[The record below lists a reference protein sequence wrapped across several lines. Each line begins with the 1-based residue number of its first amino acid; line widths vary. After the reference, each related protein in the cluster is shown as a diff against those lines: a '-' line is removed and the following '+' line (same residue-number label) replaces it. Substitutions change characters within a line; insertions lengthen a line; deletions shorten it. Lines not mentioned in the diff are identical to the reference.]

1 MMRKALGLLH
11 RWFGL
16 FIALFLFVSGLT
28 GAVISWDH
36 ELDEWLNP
44 ELFAATSTH
53 TPGSALDLAN
63 QLEREHPQLGVTFM
77 PLEIEPEHNLVMS
90 VAPTLNPETGKAFE
104 LDYNQIAI
112 DPVTGEIKGERFWG
126 EVSLSRENLL
136 PFLYKLHYSM
146 HIPDAWGIELGILF
160 MGIVA
165 IVWCLDSVI
174 ALWISFPNRSQW
186 KKSFQFRLN
195 QGSYKRNFDLHRS
208 GGVWI
213 WVFLLILALTSVSMN
228 LSFQVMRPL
237 VNIFSEL
244 TPSPF
249 DTASPNPPDQPITP
263 TLTREQ
269 ILELAL
275 QKAKT
280 ESIEKPA
287 GGIFYAPSMGIYGV
301 GFYEAG
307 NGHGDG
313 GLGNAWIYFDGKDG
327 HYLGAQI
334 PGIGTAGDIFMQA
347 QFPLHSGRIIGLP
360 GRIFISIM
368 GLVVAGLS
376 ITGLIIWVRKRRAKQ
391 FTRAFS
397 TPELG

>member
-1 MMRKALGLLH
+1 MRRILSLLH

-16 FIALFLFVSGLT
+16 FIALFLIVSGLT

-44 ELFAATSTH
+44 QLFAATSFGDSKT
-53 TPGSALDLAN
+53 ALDLAN
-63 QLEREHPQLGVTFM
+63 QLEHEHPELQISFI
-77 PLEIEPEHNLVMS
+77 PLAIEPEHNLVMS
-90 VAPTLNPETGKAFE
+90 VSPTLNTTTGKAAE
-104 LDYNQIAI
+104 LDYNQIAV
-112 DPVTGEIKGERFWG
+112 DPVTGEIKGDRFWG

-165 IVWCLDSVI
+165 ITWCIDSVI
-174 ALWISFPNRSQW
+174 ALWISFPNRNQW
-186 KKSFQFRLN
+186 KKSFQFRLA
-195 QGSYKRNFDLHRS
+195 QGNYKRNFDLHRS

-213 WVFLLILALTSVSMN
+213 WGFLLLLAVTSVSMN

-249 DTASPNPPDQPITP
+249 DTAIPNPPDQPVVP
-263 TLTREQ
+263 KLTREE
-269 ILELAL
+269 ILVLAQ
-275 QKAKT
+275 QKAQA
-280 ESIEKPA
+280 ESINNAA
-287 GGIFYAPSMGIYGV
+287 GGIFYVPSMGIYGV
-301 GFYEAG
+301 GFYDAG

-313 GLGNAWIYFDGKDG
+313 GLGNPWFYFDSNNG

-334 PGIGTAGDIFMQA
+334 PGTGTAGDIFMQA

-360 GRIFISIM
+360 GRIFISMM

-376 ITGLIIWVRKRRAKQ
+376 ITGLIIWARKRRAKKL
-391 FTRAFS
+391 TREMA
-397 TPELG
+397 TAEYA